1 MGDFYMEYFDDIENE
16 DYQQV
21 EENDQP
27 ISSDELCDQLGILNL
42 SLNTVY
48 ILIIALFLVVQYLNM
63 NIIQINDAIN
73 NTNYS
78 ESFEGFEKIT
88 NITGVMYIYSTGIF
102 LWINLNNYSKLLQ
115 NKDNVSQEELS
126 SAYTNAV
133 GSILVFCGILI
144 SFDFD

>member
-48 ILIIALFLVVQYLNM
+48 ILII
-63 NIIQINDAIN
+63 
-73 NTNYS
+73 
-78 ESFEGFEKIT
+78 
-88 NITGVMYIYSTGIF
+88 
-102 LWINLNNYSKLLQ
+102 
-115 NKDNVSQEELS
+115 
-126 SAYTNAV
+126 
-133 GSILVFCGILI
+133 
-144 SFDFD
+144 